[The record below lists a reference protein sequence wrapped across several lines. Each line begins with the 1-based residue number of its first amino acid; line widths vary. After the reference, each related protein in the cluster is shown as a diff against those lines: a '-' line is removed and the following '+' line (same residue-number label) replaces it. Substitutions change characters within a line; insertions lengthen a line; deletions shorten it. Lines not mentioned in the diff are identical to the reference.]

1 MMTTTSHQLSEQSDA
16 LCDALRA
23 LASGVAAPQRTVR
36 PTGAARELDD
46 RSSALTGLAALLAT
60 GGSAI
65 AYDRRVAAALASGMS
80 TEEIVAVLIEVAP
93 TVGLARLVPAA
104 VELAW
109 ALGYDIDRA
118 LEEADDPDASDRSAI
133 ERST

>member
-1 MMTTTSHQLSEQSDA
+1 MTTTAHQPTEQSDA

-23 LASGVAAPQRTVR
+23 LASGAAAPQRTVR
-36 PTGAARELDD
+36 PTGACRLDD

-65 AYDRRVAAALASGMS
+65 AYDRRVAAALASGVS
-80 TEEIVAVLIEVAP
+80 KEQVVAVLIEVAP
-93 TVGLARLVPAA
+93 TVGLARLVTAA

-118 LEEADDPDASDRSAI
+118 LEEADAPS
-133 ERST
+133 